1 LEAPRRGFA
10 VVQRGFEELWKVF
23 AVVQRG
29 FEELRRGFA
38 VVQEAL
44 KNHGE
49 ALQ

>member
-1 LEAPRRGFA
+1 
-10 VVQRGFEELWKVF
+10 VQRGFEELWKVF

-38 VVQEAL
+38 VVQEAW